1 MPPIDTQNN
10 GNKGGSRSSPVLD
23 SKNAIGIPIIK
34 TPITTNRYLSMSIR
48 HHKAIYL
55 FDVYI
60 NQLSKILDIIGLI
73 LIGGTVYSFIG
84 MIESEFRWPVFWSC
98 AAGALVII
106 LLRKRKQKRLD
117 NSRKE

>member
-1 MPPIDTQNN
+1 
-10 GNKGGSRSSPVLD
+10 
-23 SKNAIGIPIIK
+23 
-34 TPITTNRYLSMSIR
+34 MSIR